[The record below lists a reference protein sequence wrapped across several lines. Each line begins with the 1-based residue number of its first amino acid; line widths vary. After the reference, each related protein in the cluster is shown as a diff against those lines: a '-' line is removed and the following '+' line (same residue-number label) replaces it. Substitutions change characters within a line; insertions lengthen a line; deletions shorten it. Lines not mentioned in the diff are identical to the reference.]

1 MTWYIIAL
9 TITAFLSTD
18 HPHYHC
24 FLFSEVNGKHESKV
38 IDIDT
43 ANKLMWELKKKGWE
57 TKAETSYNPYSP
69 RVFTREIRWMHID
82 NGYRED

>member
-1 MTWYIIAL
+1 MTWYIISL
-9 TITAFLSTD
+9 TITAYLSTD
-18 HPHYHC
+18 HPIFNC
-24 FLFSEVNGKHESKV
+24 FLYSEVNGKHESKV

-43 ANKLMWELKKKGWE
+43 ANRIMWELKKKGWE
-57 TKAETSYNPYSP
+57 TKAEISYNPYSP